1 MDSAAENGTGA
12 KRENRS
18 PAAGRQWQVL
28 FIGDHG
34 KVIAFRRIRALVGLA
49 IGVLATALVTVVVL
63 VVVNARMH
71 SRLQEVQEQLS
82 VAQLQVQG
90 LHRERDLLNAH
101 IILVETK
108 MKETL
113 DGLSLSGAAQ
123 KPDSVVADEKATNSP
138 DPPPTT
144 AAEVKSLSPAAEPT
158 GEILAPVGSEEVVA
172 VENFSA
178 DWVASRQ
185 ALHLRY
191 KLVAA
196 RSARKPV
203 SGHVIVVF
211 KGPGIEPEHWLS
223 MPRVDLPRGR
233 PSGRRKG
240 YSFAISH
247 SKGFS
252 HFMTVTASLPKYT
265 QAVLY
270 VFSHQGELLMA
281 RDYGVDLKSA
291 GD

>member
-1 MDSAAENGTGA
+1 MKNAAEKDTGP

-18 PAAGRQWQVL
+18 PTASRQWQVL

-34 KVIAFRRIRALVGLA
+34 KVVAFRRIKALIGLA
-49 IGVLATALVTVVVL
+49 IGVLMTALVTVIVL
-63 VVVNARMH
+63 VAVNARMH
-71 SRLQEVQEQLS
+71 SRMQKVQEHLS
-82 VAQLQVQG
+82 AAQLQVQA

-113 DGLSLSGAAQ
+113 AGLSPSGIA
-123 KPDSVVADEKATNSP
+123 KKTDSVVAGEKAIEP
-138 DPPPTT
+138 PGPPP
-144 AAEVKSLSPAAEPT
+144 AAASQSASPAAEPT
-158 GEILAPVGSEEVVA
+158 EEIRTPVGIEEVVA
-172 VENFSA
+172 VENFYA
-178 DWVASRQ
+178 GWVASRQ

-203 SGHVIVVF
+203 AGHVVVVF
-211 KGPGIEPEHWLS
+211 KGPGIEPDRWLA

-233 PSGRRKG
+233 PSGRQKG
-240 YSFAISH
+240 YTFAINH
-247 SKGFS
+247 SKSFS
-252 HFMTVTASLPKYT
+252 HFMTVATSLPKYT

-281 RDYGVDLKSA
+281 RDYGVDLKPA

>member
-12 KRENRS
+12 KRENRP

-63 VVVNARMH
+63 VAVNARMH

-82 VAQLQVQG
+82 VAQLRVQD

-101 IILVETK
+101 IILVETR

-113 DGLSLSGAAQ
+113 AGLSRSGAEK
-123 KPDSVVADEKATNSP
+123 KPDSVMADEKAINP
-138 DPPPTT
+138 PGPPPT
-144 AAEVKSLSPAAEPT
+144 AAEAKSPLPAAEPT
-158 GEILAPVGSEEVVA
+158 EEILAPVGIEEVVA

-185 ALHLRY
+185 ALRLRY

-223 MPRVDLPRGR
+223 MPRVDLARGR

-240 YSFAISH
+240 YTFAISH

-281 RDYGVDLKSA
+281 RDYGVDLTPA